1 MNHGRN
7 NIVEDVIIDLHQ
19 DAKKNAIQIHIA
31 ISFLFYIEI
40 KSQRKTQ
47 LIKCRYART
56 PLD

>member
-19 DAKKNAIQIHIA
+19 DAKKNAIQIHIV

-40 KSQRKTQ
+40 RYQRKT
-47 LIKCRYART
+47 T
-56 PLD
+56 N